1 MLSSLVTRDLARRLL
16 EYESVAASNSE
27 QTEPPT
33 FRVYEKLRHQ
43 LSASVGADGFQALA
57 SRALRIARSE
67 SSRLNSVQVAADGRL
82 QDLGRLEPQT
92 DTDQE
97 GEDGVILIA
106 QLLDLFL
113 AFLGPAL
120 TRQLLRDMSPRVE
133 VATESERS
141 TPFENILQEVGQL
154 WSVSERLDS
163 LGEEYPAVADAL
175 ASISA
180 NIRNTGTILEVLAL
194 IRYKSDRL
202 PKSAPERNLKPYL
215 M

>member
-16 EYESVAASNSE
+16 ECESLAPSNP
-27 QTEPPT
+27 QTESPT

-43 LSASVGADGFQALA
+43 LSGSVGTDGFQALA

-67 SSRLNSVQVAADGRL
+67 SSKFNSVQVEADGRL
-82 QDLGRLEPQT
+82 RGIDGLETQT
-92 DTDQE
+92 DTDHE
-97 GEDGVILIA
+97 DEDGVILIT

-113 AFLGPAL
+113 ALLGPAL
-120 TRQLLRDMSPRVE
+120 TLQLLQDMSPRLE

-141 TPFENILQEVGQL
+141 RPFENILQEVSRL
-154 WSVSERLDS
+154 CSVSQRLES
-163 LGEEYPAVADAL
+163 LGEEYPGVADAL

-180 NIRNTGTILEVLAL
+180 NIRNAGTILEVFAL
-194 IRYKSDRL
+194 IRYKSDKL
-202 PKSAPERNLKPYL
+202 PKNTPEQNLKRYL

>member
-16 EYESVAASNSE
+16 ECESLAASNS
-27 QTEPPT
+27 QTESPT

-43 LSASVGADGFQALA
+43 LSASVGTDGFQALA
-57 SRALRIARSE
+57 SRALRIARSG
-67 SSRLNSVQVAADGRL
+67 SSKLNSVQVEADGRL
-82 QDLGRLEPQT
+82 RGLDRLEPQT
-92 DTDQE
+92 DTDHE
-97 GEDGVILIA
+97 GEDGVILIT

-120 TRQLLRDMSPRVE
+120 TLQLLQDLSSRLE
-133 VATESERS
+133 VATGSERS
-141 TPFENILQEVGQL
+141 TPFENILQEVSQL
-154 WSVSERLDS
+154 SSISERLES
-163 LGEEYPAVADAL
+163 LGEKYPAVGDAL

-194 IRYKSDRL
+194 IRYKSDKL
-202 PKSAPERNLKPYL
+202 PKNAPEQNMKRYL